1 MARQRVLSR
10 YLPRR
15 PALLAAGAWVALF
28 GGLGA
33 WAQSPPADPVDRVD
47 WFLRQSARATEL
59 FNAGRPEEA
68 LTIFQQLS
76 ATCADLDDDGHVAI
90 TLADCLA
97 ALGRD
102 AEALSAYESARSA
115 HPELSARIA
124 EKVAELELAGP
135 ITDGLLNRLREAVRR
150 EPGNVGARWR
160 LARALQKRAK
170 ILLDEAARA
179 FQAVASSDPTMASL
193 PAIVGYAANVQE
205 LADDLGA
212 MIRRM
217 EDRWGGAR
225 RPLLRVPEYGHDS
238 NVDRAVRPGR
248 FRAEWR
254 TRLAEDAYLRV
265 EMRLDEDTGE
275 IGVVVEGKA
284 FELTPTQE
292 AQVRRHIDRIHALL
306 DEAIQEVRT
315 GAEPQP

>member
-1 MARQRVLSR
+1 MVRQRILSR
-10 YLPRR
+10 YLPTR
-15 PALLAAGAWVALF
+15 PVLLAAGAWVALS
-28 GGLGA
+28 GGLGV
-33 WAQSPPADPVDRVD
+33 WAQSPPADRVDRLD

-59 FNAGRPEEA
+59 FNASRPDEA
-68 LTIFQQLS
+68 LPILQQLS

-102 AEALSAYESARSA
+102 AEARSAYEAVRAA
-115 HPELSARIA
+115 HPELSARIS

-135 ITDGLLNRLREAVRR
+135 ITDGLLNRLRETVRR
-150 EPGNVGARWR
+150 EPGNAGARWR

-179 FQAVASSDPTMASL
+179 FQAVMASDPTVASL
-193 PAIVGYAANVQE
+193 PAIAGYAANVQE

-217 EDRWGGAR
+217 EDRWGWAR
-225 RPLLRVPEYGHDS
+225 RPLLRLRECERDS
-238 NVDRAVRPGR
+238 DVDRTVWLGR

-254 TRLAEDAYLRV
+254 TRLAEGTYHRV
-265 EMRLDEDTGE
+265 EIRLDEDTGE
-275 IGVVVEGKA
+275 IGLAVEGKA
-284 FELTPTQE
+284 IKLAPGQE
-292 AQVRRHIDRIHALL
+292 AQVRRHIERIHALL

-315 GAEPQP
+315 GPEPQP